1 MITCM
6 KSRPFIVACLLLTL
20 TSLFWSGNFVFARAM
35 HAALPPMALSFGR
48 WLIAFVLLAPF
59 ALPRAWRDRRLLW
72 EQRGRLLLL
81 AALGVAGFNSLVY
94 TGVQFTTA
102 TNAVLLNSFIP
113 ILTVAFGA
121 LFFRQ
126 GLHGRQVAGLML
138 SFAGVLLIISRGE
151 WARLAGLDLNRGD
164 LIVFVAMV
172 FWAVYTL
179 AIKEVDSRIDRLG
192 LLGVLVG
199 LGVLIIAPL
208 YAWEHAGG
216 QTFELNAATLATFAY
231 VGTLPSVAAYFFFNL
246 GVGAIGPARAAMFI
260 HLMPAF
266 GALLSVAFLG
276 EAFYLYHALGIA
288 GILAGVGL
296 STRGR

>member
-20 TSLFWSGNFVFARAM
+20 TSLFWSGNFVLARAM

-126 GLHGRQVAGLML
+126 GLHGRQVAGMARGEHGQVARQGRVFSLAEGGP
-138 SFAGVLLIISRGE
+138 AGVHGE
-151 WARLAGLDLNRGD
+151 DVAGQHMPPAQAGARRQKSFSSL
-164 LIVFVAMV
+164 
-172 FWAVYTL
+172 
-179 AIKEVDSRIDRLG
+179 
-192 LLGVLVG
+192 
-199 LGVLIIAPL
+199 
-208 YAWEHAGG
+208 
-216 QTFELNAATLATFAY
+216 
-231 VGTLPSVAAYFFFNL
+231 
-246 GVGAIGPARAAMFI
+246 
-260 HLMPAF
+260 
-266 GALLSVAFLG
+266 
-276 EAFYLYHALGIA
+276 
-288 GILAGVGL
+288 
-296 STRGR
+296 